1 MPLIAELIE
10 IPESVQRDDFVL
22 KLTSGVSDEAA
33 VKTLS
38 SYVVTPELAGKF
50 DEALGFLKAAV
61 ETGLSKATFLH
72 GSFGSGKSHFMAV
85 LHRIMQGDPAARG
98 LRKLA
103 GVIPKHAAWLGNRKF
118 LLVPYYM
125 IGKKDV
131 ASAILGGYVDT
142 IRERHPESQLP
153 GVYLGATLF
162 EDAKRLR
169 QQFGDEAFFTSL
181 NREDAGGWGKMEK
194 KWDAASFE
202 AAIAAAP
209 GSDQRSQL
217 IAALM
222 RTFFTSYGTQADG
235 KNEAFLELD
244 KGLQVISRHA
254 KSLGYDA
261 VVLFLDELVLW
272 LAGQASN
279 PDFVHLEVQKLVNL
293 VESQESR
300 RDIPIVSFVARQ
312 RDLVDLL
319 GSSTPGA
326 QQLRFSDAVKHWE
339 ERFGKI
345 TLEDRN
351 LPAIAEERILKPRSD
366 AARAQLDTAFR
377 QALPSRD
384 EVRRILQ
391 TTDYDEQQFRQVY
404 PFTPALVSALVA
416 VSSVLQ
422 RDRTAIRL
430 LMQLLVEQRETLEV
444 GDLVPVGDLF
454 DLIAD
459 GAQGFSPEMARHF
472 ENAARLYNQKL
483 LPALEAKHG
492 RLEQLQSLP
501 FRDPKRTAFR
511 NDDRLLKTLL
521 LAALVPG
528 EKTLKGLTASR
539 LAALNHGTIRSP
551 IPGQEPQEV
560 LRRCREWAGTIGE
573 IRIGGEQDPSI
584 AIQLSAVDTD
594 SILAEARAA
603 DTFGE
608 RVRRVRRIVYD
619 RAGVEGEDL
628 LEQRLSLNWKGTPRQ
643 ASILFKN
650 IRELPASS
658 LENAGEDWRL
668 ILDYPF
674 DEPGHSPQED
684 LDKLTVFQSTHGD
697 GARTICWVPS
707 FLGTRAVEELG
718 LLVRCEHVLG
728 RNIPNATATARD
740 ERFRECTRQL
750 TEQDRQS
757 ARIILEN
764 QQAQL
769 EARVRTHVAAA
780 YGLSEEH
787 SGSLA
792 EAQTIAP
799 ADQFVS
805 LKAQLGL
812 TRPAAVTFS
821 DALANLL
828 SQALAFEYPAAPH
841 FGVEVKI
848 SNMKK
853 VGEKILETL
862 DEPGRRVFVEPAL
875 RPLIRGIANPLKLGI
890 LGEDRDHFVLGDH
903 WETHFTQKIAQ
914 EVPSEIR
921 VSHLR
926 RWIDD
931 PKPMGLP
938 SEAANLVILVYARQ
952 TNQTFSRHGGP
963 YSFDIQSLGTLAD
976 DVSLRAETLP
986 TPEAWQAA
994 GAVMKSALGITPPET
1009 MTVRAIDRTTKDAKA
1024 RVGQFLTSIK
1034 EYDANLA
1041 NTLGRLSV
1049 PLPSSQRMDSLRA
1062 GRRLADE
1069 IMSKTGTELV
1079 NAVADMHLPTSADAI
1094 GIAIA
1099 QSAKLKSAIDAISWP
1114 LLDTVKAIQG
1124 PLQQEAAAVLGILT
1138 TAASADEHAAPL
1150 KTAID
1155 AFNRDAAALVA
1166 RAMPSTSSTGTLPPV
1181 PKPATGKP
1189 GQPVPLPP
1197 AQASV
1202 GRRIVKQDSRQNLD
1216 PASAKRLLEEIE
1228 RDASGPRKASV
1239 QITWTIDEPESPA

>member
-1 MPLIAELIE
+1 MPLLAELID

-22 KLTSGVSDEAA
+22 KLTNGVSDEAA
-33 VKTLS
+33 AKTLS

-50 DEALGFLKAAV
+50 DEALGFLKAAL

-85 LHRIMQGDPAARG
+85 LHRIMQGDPTARG
-98 LRKLA
+98 LPKLA
-103 GVIPKHAAWLGNRKF
+103 GVIPKHTAWLANRKF

-142 IRERHPESQLP
+142 IREHHPEAPLP

-169 QQFGDEAFFTSL
+169 QQFGDEAFFTNL
-181 NREDAGGWGKMEK
+181 NRQDAGGWGKYEK

-202 AAIAAAP
+202 AGLSAAP

-217 IAALM
+217 ISALI
-222 RTFFTSYGTQADG
+222 RNFFTSYGTQADG

-244 KGLQVISRHA
+244 NGLQVISRHA
-254 KSLGYDA
+254 KTLGYDA

-293 VESQESR
+293 VESQNSQ

-351 LPAIAEERILKPRSD
+351 LPAIAEERILKPKND
-366 AARAQLDTAFR
+366 AARESLNAAFR

-404 PFTPALVSALVA
+404 PFTPALVSSLVA

-422 RDRTAIRL
+422 RDRTAIRV
-430 LMQLLVEQRETLEV
+430 LMQLLVEQRDTLEV

-492 RLEQLQSLP
+492 RLEQLQTLP

-551 IPGQEPQEV
+551 IPGEEAQEV
-560 LRRCREWAGTIGE
+560 LRRCREWASTIGE
-573 IRIGGEQDPSI
+573 IRIGGEQDPAI

-619 RAGVEGEDL
+619 RAGVDGEDL
-628 LEQRLSLNWKGTPRQ
+628 LEQTLSMNWKGTPRQ

-650 IRELPASS
+650 IRELPDSS
-658 LENAGEDWRL
+658 LENAGEDWLL

-674 DEPGHSPQED
+674 DEPGHSPRED
-684 LDKLTVFQSTHGD
+684 LDKLTTFQSTHRD

-707 FLGTRAVEELG
+707 FLGSKAVEELG

-728 RNIPNATATARD
+728 LNLPNATAAARE

-750 TEQDRQS
+750 NEQDRQS

-787 SGSLA
+787 AGSLA
-792 EAQTIAP
+792 AAQTIAP

-805 LKAQLGL
+805 LKSQLGL
-812 TRPAAVTFS
+812 SRPAAVTFS
-821 DALANLL
+821 EALSGLL
-828 SQALAFEYPAAPH
+828 SQALAFEYPAAPD
-841 FGVEVKI
+841 FGAEVKI
-848 SNMKK
+848 SNVKK
-853 VGEKILETL
+853 VGEKVLEAL
-862 DEPGRRVFVEPAL
+862 DEPGRRVHVEPAL
-875 RPLIRGIANPLKLGI
+875 RPLVRGIANPLKLGV
-890 LGEDRDHFVLGDH
+890 LGDDRDHFVLGNH

-914 EVPSEIR
+914 EAPAEIR

-963 YSFDIQSLGTLAD
+963 YPFDIQSLGTLAD
-976 DVSLRAETLP
+976 DVVLRAETLP
-986 TPEAWQAA
+986 TTEAWQRAS
-994 GAVMKSALGITPPET
+994 AVMKASLGITPPESV
-1009 MTVRAIDRTTKDAKA
+1009 TVRAIERTTKDAKA
-1024 RVGQFLTSIK
+1024 RVGQFIATMK
-1034 EYDANLA
+1034 EYDEHLA
-1041 NTLGRLSV
+1041 ATLGRLDV
-1049 PLPSSQRMDSLRA
+1049 PLPSSQRMGSLQA

-1069 IMSKTGTELV
+1069 IMSKSGTELV
-1079 NAVADMHLPTSADAI
+1079 NAVAELRLPTSAEAV

-1099 QSAKLKSAIDAISWP
+1099 QSGKLKAAIDCISWP
-1114 LLDTVKAIQG
+1114 LLDTVKAIKG
-1124 PLQQEAAAVLGILT
+1124 PLETEAASVLGTLK
-1138 TAASADEHAAPL
+1138 AAATADEHAATL

-1155 AFNRDAAALVA
+1155 AFNRDAASLVA
-1166 RAMPSTSSTGTLPPV
+1166 RALPGAVPPV
-1181 PKPATGKP
+1181 AVPPAPRPAGGAVP
-1189 GQPVPLPP
+1189 QPVSPQPVQP
-1197 AQASV
+1197 SA
-1202 GRRIVKQDSRQNLD
+1202 GRRIVKQGSRQNLD
-1216 PASAKRLLEEIE
+1216 PASARRLLEEIE
-1228 RDASGPRKASV
+1228 QDAGGARKASV
-1239 QITWTIDEPESPA
+1239 EITWTIDEPDQP